1 MRSRALAFGCLLSGG
16 ALALIASAQPWW
28 RATGDGL
35 AVTFTGTQATAGLSQ
50 ALAIVA
56 LAGTL
61 LMLALR
67 ARGRRVVGALLAV
80 LGLGI
85 GLAGGL
91 RLQPSAD
98 AVRSQVREVSL
109 VDAFRLST
117 TAWPWIFALSGVLIV
132 VGAIVTMITAG
143 SWPSRS
149 NRFQPQ
155 LDQAAPTTS
164 DESAELW
171 RAMDAGVDPTSDASV
186 GNRASPNGGGA
197 REVVLPPQ
205 ATTAA
210 ADSQRDARAA
220 GNGGDHDTPTVADP
234 KMRDPGP
241 GDTMDAPNRRGNE
254 PWSTRRYI
262 PGDEERGRREREA

>member
-16 ALALIASAQPWW
+16 ALALIANAQPWW

-91 RLQPSAD
+91 RVQPSAD

-109 VDAFRLST
+109 VEAFRLST

-132 VGAIVTMITAG
+132 VGAAVTMITAG
-143 SWPSRS
+143 SWPARS
-149 NRFQPQ
+149 NRFE

-186 GNRASPNGGGA
+186 GNRAPPNGGGA
-197 REVVLPPQ
+197 RGDVLPPQ
-205 ATTAA
+205 ATTTAG
-210 ADSQRDARAA
+210 DSQRDARAA
-220 GNGGDHDTPTVADP
+220 GNGDDHDTPTVADP
-234 KMRDPGP
+234 KMRDRGP
-241 GDTMDAPNRRGNE
+241 GDTMDGTEQARQ
-254 PWSTRRYI
+254 
-262 PGDEERGRREREA
+262 